1 MEPLS
6 RPRTQKSHHVESL
19 ATGVPELSIVVP
31 TFNES
36 GNVVPFVK
44 NIGRILE
51 DQDWEIIFVDDDSPD
66 GTYDV
71 AKNLARTDTRIRCIR
86 RIGRRGLSTAVIEG
100 ILSSSSKYVAVM
112 DGDLQHDE
120 SLLPD
125 MLRELESDRADVVI
139 ASRYIGDGHA
149 QGLDGRRRH
158 AKSKLGNW
166 LARQLLKVTITDPM
180 SGFFMMPRVV
190 FENNVRSLSGEG
202 FKVLLDFLTS
212 TNQSL
217 RVIELPIAFRERHSG
232 ESKLETSVEIAFAK
246 MLLDK
251 TIGRFIPTRFLM
263 FMLVGGSGV
272 FIHLA
277 VLKLAISSG
286 GPFAL
291 SQGLAAV
298 SAMTSNFLLNNA
310 ITYADRRLRGWSLV
324 RGMLSFFAICSVGL
338 LGNVGVA
345 NALFSQQTSWW
356 LSGLVGAVVGA
367 VWNYSASAVYTW
379 RAN

>member
-1 MEPLS
+1 
-6 RPRTQKSHHVESL
+6 
-19 ATGVPELSIVVP
+19 
-31 TFNES
+31 
-36 GNVVPFVK
+36 
-44 NIGRILE
+44 
-51 DQDWEIIFVDDDSPD
+51 
-66 GTYDV
+66 
-71 AKNLARTDTRIRCIR
+71 
-86 RIGRRGLSTAVIEG
+86 
-100 ILSSSSKYVAVM
+100 
-112 DGDLQHDE
+112 
-120 SLLPD
+120 
-125 MLRELESDRADVVI
+125 
-139 ASRYIGDGHA
+139 
-149 QGLDGRRRH
+149 
-158 AKSKLGNW
+158 
-166 LARQLLKVTITDPM
+166 
-180 SGFFMMPRVV
+180 
-190 FENNVRSLSGEG
+190 
-202 FKVLLDFLTS
+202 
-212 TNQSL
+212 
-217 RVIELPIAFRERHSG
+217 
-232 ESKLETSVEIAFAK
+232 
-246 MLLDK
+246 
-251 TIGRFIPTRFLM
+251 
-263 FMLVGGSGV
+263 MLVGGSGV